1 MKRKVKKFRVGG
13 ETEYNE
19 EDVGLFG
26 GKIKYR
32 TDPATGN
39 KYVAGKANPFD
50 RNPAEQRYYSVND
63 VKSKLGMGSKED
75 SKPTETYIDKQ
86 MKRYADMPD
95 VQNVTPEVPKG
106 IASGFK
112 SDQSVFKRQDN
123 EVKLPKAVS
132 ISKERTTVTAPNL
145 AKNKVGKGYEEVS
158 RSLRGSEKVGKGYEG
173 LDVRDKS
180 AKNSST
186 DGLGTAAAVLAGLGG
201 LGLAGMKG
209 NMKRSTDGKSSLR
222 KGIKTLDPSQPDYL
236 DEARF
241 ADEGNPNFKR
251 GGKVKAKAKMS
262 YGGKVKKM
270 STGGKAKSASARAD
284 GCAIR
289 GKTRA

>member
-1 MKRKVKKFRVGG
+1 MKRKVKKFGVGG
-13 ETEYNE
+13 ETEYDQ
-19 EDVGLFG
+19 EDTGLFG

-63 VKSKLGMGSKED
+63 VKGKLGMGSKED
-75 SKPTETYIDKQ
+75 KKPTETYIDKQ

-95 VQNVTPEVPKG
+95 VQNVTPEPPKG

-123 EVKLPKAVS
+123 EVSLPNKAVS
-132 ISKERTTVTAPNL
+132 ISKEKTTVTAPSL
-145 AKNKVGKGYEEVS
+145 AKSKVGKGYEDVT

-173 LDVRDKS
+173 LDLRDK
-180 AKNSST
+180 KSST

-201 LGLAGMKG
+201 LGLAGMKS
-209 NMKRSTDGKSSLR
+209 NMKNSKDARSSLR
-222 KGIKTLDPSQPDYL
+222 KGIKAIDPSQPDYL
-236 DEARF
+236 DQARF
-241 ADEGNPNFKR
+241 ADEGNPNYKR
-251 GGKVKAKAKMS
+251 GGKVKAKSKMS

-270 STGGKAKSASARAD
+270 ASGGKAKSASARAD

>member
-26 GKIKYR
+26 GKVKYR

-50 RNPAEQRYYSVND
+50 RNPAEQRYYSTSD

-75 SKPTETYIDKQ
+75 KKPSETYIDKQ
-86 MKRYADMPD
+86 MKRYAGMPD
-95 VQNVTPEVPKG
+95 VQNVTPDVQNVTPEAPKG
-106 IASGFK
+106 TASGFK

-123 EVKLPKAVS
+123 EVKIPSKAPAVS
-132 ISKERTTVTAPNL
+132 VSKTKTTVTKRLPSNPDAKEFTGEVAKAKDLGSQSFAAP
-145 AKNKVGKGYEEVS
+145 KK
-158 RSLRGSEKVGKGYEG
+158 
-173 LDVRDKS
+173 
-180 AKNSST
+180 SST

-201 LGLAGMKG
+201 LGLAGMKS

-222 KGIKTLDPSQPDYL
+222 KGIKTLDSTQPDYL

-241 ADEGNPNFKR
+241 ADEGNPNYRR
-251 GGKVKAKAKMS
+251 GGKVKAKMS

-270 STGGKAKSASARAD
+270 ASGGKSASARAD

>member
-19 EDVGLFG
+19 EDEGMFG

-50 RNPAEQRYYSVND
+50 RNPAEQRYYSVSD

-75 SKPTETYIDKQ
+75 KKPTETYIDKQ

-95 VQNVTPEVPKG
+95 MAPEAPKG

-123 EVKLPKAVS
+123 EVSLPNKAVS

-145 AKNKVGKGYEEVS
+145 AKNKVGKGYEDVS

-241 ADEGNPNFKR
+241 ADEGNPNYKR
-251 GGKVKAKAKMS
+251 GGKVKKMAS
-262 YGGKVKKM
+262 GG
-270 STGGKAKSASARAD
+270 KSASARAD

>member
-13 ETEYNE
+13 ETEYDQ
-19 EDVGLFG
+19 EDEGLLG

-50 RNPAEQRYYSVND
+50 RNPAEQRYYSTSD

-86 MKRYADMPD
+86 MKRAMEMPD
-95 VQNVTPEVPKG
+95 MTPEAPKG

-112 SDQSVFKRQDN
+112 SDQTKFERADN
-123 EVKLPKAVS
+123 EVKIPRKTPAVS
-132 ISKERTTVTAPNL
+132 VSKQKTTVTKSLPSNSKSSSYSDVVSSKNLGSQSFAAP
-145 AKNKVGKGYEEVS
+145 
-158 RSLRGSEKVGKGYEG
+158 EK
-173 LDVRDKS
+173 KS
-180 AKNSST
+180 SSS
-186 DGLGTAAAVLAGLGG
+186 GIGTAAAMLAGLGG
-201 LGLAGMKG
+201 LGLASMKG

-222 KGIKTLDPSQPDYL
+222 KGIKTLDQSQPDYL

-241 ADEGNPNFKR
+241 ADEGNPNYKR
-251 GGKVKAKAKMS
+251 GGKVKAKSKMCS
-262 YGGKVKKM
+262 GGKVKKM
-270 STGGKAKSASARAD
+270 ASGGKSASARAD

>member
-1 MKRKVKKFRVGG
+1 MKRKIKKYAEGKAVTTRSDDEIEWANSKPMGG
-13 ETEYNE
+13 AGQQYPGEGWKQREKEQGEKNWSAIKNF
-19 EDVGLFG
+19 FG
-26 GKIKYR
+26 GKKESSSSKFDELESVGGAGRRPR
-32 TDPATGN
+32 TIEEQIGR
-39 KYVAGKANPFD
+39 KA
-50 RNPAEQRYYSVND
+50 E
-63 VKSKLGMGSKED
+63 E
-75 SKPTETYIDKQ
+75 KPT
-86 MKRYADMPD
+86 
-95 VQNVTPEVPKG
+95 G

-123 EVKLPKAVS
+123 EVKLPNKAVS
-132 ISKERTTVTAPNL
+132 ISKEKTTVTAPNL
-145 AKNKVGKGYEEVS
+145 AKTKVGKGYEGVS

-173 LDVRDKS
+173 LDLRDK
-180 AKNSST
+180 KSST

-201 LGLAGMKG
+201 LGLASMKG
-209 NMKRSTDGKSSLR
+209 NMKRSNDNRSNLR
-222 KGIKTLDPSQPDYL
+222 GGIKTLDPSQPDYL

-251 GGKVKAKAKMS
+251 GGKVKAKSKMS

-270 STGGKAKSASARAD
+270 ASGGKSASARAD

>member
-13 ETEYNE
+13 ETEYDQ
-19 EDVGLFG
+19 EDTGLFG

-32 TDPATGN
+32 VDKATGN

-50 RNPAEQRYYSVND
+50 RNPAEQRYYSIND
-63 VKSKLGMGSKED
+63 VKGKLGMGSKED
-75 SKPTETYIDKQ
+75 SKPTETYIDQQ
-86 MKRYADMPD
+86 MKRYKDMPD
-95 VQNVTPEVPKG
+95 TAPDMTPESPRG

-123 EVKLPKAVS
+123 EVSLPNKTSAGSVS
-132 ISKERTTVTAPNL
+132 KTKTTVTKSPKASDFSDPAYAKAMQDIYAKPAAP
-145 AKNKVGKGYEEVS
+145 K
-158 RSLRGSEKVGKGYEG
+158 
-173 LDVRDKS
+173 KS
-180 AKNSST
+180 SS
-186 DGLGTAAAVLAGLGG
+186 DNVGTAAAILAGLGG
-201 LGLAGMKG
+201 LGLASMKG
-209 NMKRSTDGKSSLR
+209 NMKRSNDNRSNLR
-222 KGIKTLDPSQPDYL
+222 GGIKTLDPSQPDYL

-251 GGKVKAKAKMS
+251 GGKVKAKSKMS

-270 STGGKAKSASARAD
+270 ASGGRSASARAD

>member
-26 GKIKYR
+26 GKVKYR

-50 RNPAEQRYYSVND
+50 RNPAEQRYYSTSD

-75 SKPTETYIDKQ
+75 SKPSETYIDKQ

-95 VQNVTPEVPKG
+95 VQNVTPDVQNVTPEAPKG

-132 ISKERTTVTAPNL
+132 ISKERTTVTKRLPSNPDAKEFTGEVVKAKDLGSQSFAPP
-145 AKNKVGKGYEEVS
+145 KK
-158 RSLRGSEKVGKGYEG
+158 
-173 LDVRDKS
+173 
-180 AKNSST
+180 SST

-222 KGIKTLDPSQPDYL
+222 KGIKTLDSTQPDYL

-241 ADEGNPNFKR
+241 ADEGNPNYRR
-251 GGKVKAKAKMS
+251 GGKVKAKMS

>member
-13 ETEYNE
+13 ETEYDQ
-19 EDVGLFG
+19 EDEGMFG

-32 TDPATGN
+32 VDKATGN

-63 VKSKLGMGSKED
+63 VKGKLGMGSKED
-75 SKPTETYIDKQ
+75 SKPTETYIDQQ
-86 MKRYADMPD
+86 MKRYKDMPD
-95 VQNVTPEVPKG
+95 VAPDMTPEPPRG

-123 EVKLPKAVS
+123 EVKLPNKNPAVS
-132 ISKERTTVTAPNL
+132 VSKTKTTVAKSLPSNKDAKEFTGEVVKSKDLGSQSFAAP
-145 AKNKVGKGYEEVS
+145 K
-158 RSLRGSEKVGKGYEG
+158 
-173 LDVRDKS
+173 KS
-180 AKNSST
+180 SS
-186 DGLGTAAAVLAGLGG
+186 DGVGTAAAILAGLGG
-201 LGLAGMKG
+201 LGLASMKG
-209 NMKRSTDGKSSLR
+209 NMKRSNDNRSNLR
-222 KGIKTLDPSQPDYL
+222 GGIKTLDPSQPDYL

-251 GGKVKAKAKMS
+251 GGKVKAKSKMS

-270 STGGKAKSASARAD
+270 ASGGKSASARAD

>member
-13 ETEYNE
+13 ETEYDQ
-19 EDVGLFG
+19 EDEGMFG

-32 TDPATGN
+32 VDKATGN

-63 VKSKLGMGSKED
+63 VKGKLGMGSKED

-86 MKRYADMPD
+86 MKRYKDMPD
-95 VQNVTPEVPKG
+95 VAPDMTPEPPRG

-123 EVKLPKAVS
+123 EVKLPNKNPAVS
-132 ISKERTTVTAPNL
+132 VSKQKTTITKSLPSNSKASGYSDVVSSKDLGSQGFSAP
-145 AKNKVGKGYEEVS
+145 
-158 RSLRGSEKVGKGYEG
+158 EK
-173 LDVRDKS
+173 KS
-180 AKNSST
+180 SS
-186 DGLGTAAAVLAGLGG
+186 GVGTAAAVLAGLGG
-201 LGLAGMKG
+201 LGLASMKG
-209 NMKRSTDGKSSLR
+209 NMKRSNDNRSNLR
-222 KGIKTLDPSQPDYL
+222 GGIKTLDPSQPDYL

-251 GGKVKAKAKMS
+251 GGKVKAKSKMS

-270 STGGKAKSASARAD
+270 ASGGKSASARAD

>member
-13 ETEYNE
+13 ETEYDQ
-19 EDVGLFG
+19 EDEGMFG

-32 TDPATGN
+32 VDKATGN

-63 VKSKLGMGSKED
+63 VKGKLGMGSKED
-75 SKPTETYIDKQ
+75 SKPTETYIDQQ
-86 MKRYADMPD
+86 MKRYKDMPD
-95 VQNVTPEVPKG
+95 TAPDMTPEPPRG

-123 EVKLPKAVS
+123 EVKLPNKAVS
-132 ISKERTTVTAPNL
+132 IPKEKTTVTAPNL
-145 AKNKVGKGYEEVS
+145 AKTKVGKGYEGVS

-173 LDVRDKS
+173 LDLRDK
-180 AKNSST
+180 KSST

-201 LGLAGMKG
+201 LGLASMKG
-209 NMKRSTDGKSSLR
+209 NMKRSNDNRSNLR
-222 KGIKTLDPSQPDYL
+222 GGIKTLDPSQPDYL

-251 GGKVKAKAKMS
+251 GGKVKAKSKMS

-270 STGGKAKSASARAD
+270 ASGGKSASARAD

>member
-13 ETEYNE
+13 ETEYDQ
-19 EDVGLFG
+19 EDEGLFG

-32 TDPATGN
+32 VDKATGN

-63 VKSKLGMGSKED
+63 VKGKLGMGSKED

-86 MKRYADMPD
+86 MKRYKDMPD
-95 VQNVTPEVPKG
+95 VAPDMTPEPPKG

-123 EVKLPKAVS
+123 EVKLSNKNPAVS
-132 ISKERTTVTAPNL
+132 VSKTKTTVTNSLPSNSKASGYSDVVSSKDLGSQGFAAP
-145 AKNKVGKGYEEVS
+145 K
-158 RSLRGSEKVGKGYEG
+158 
-173 LDVRDKS
+173 KS
-180 AKNSST
+180 SS
-186 DGLGTAAAVLAGLGG
+186 DGTGTAAAILAGLGG
-201 LGLAGMKG
+201 LGLASMKG

-251 GGKVKAKAKMS
+251 GGKVKAKSKMS

-270 STGGKAKSASARAD
+270 ASGGKSASARAD

>member
-26 GKIKYR
+26 GKVKFR

-50 RNPAEQRYYSVND
+50 RNPAEQRYYSTSD
-63 VKSKLGMGSKED
+63 VKSKLGMGNKED

-95 VQNVTPEVPKG
+95 VQNVTPEAPKG
-106 IASGFK
+106 TASGFK
-112 SDQSVFKRQDN
+112 SDQTKFERADN
-123 EVKLPKAVS
+123 EVSLPNKKSSNPAVS
-132 ISKERTTVTAPNL
+132 VSKTKTTVTKRLPSNPDAKEFTGEVAKAKDLGSQSFAAP
-145 AKNKVGKGYEEVS
+145 KK
-158 RSLRGSEKVGKGYEG
+158 
-173 LDVRDKS
+173 
-180 AKNSST
+180 SST

-201 LGLAGMKG
+201 LGMASLKS
-209 NMKRSTDGKSSLR
+209 NMKNSKDARSSLPR
-222 KGIKTLDPSQPDYL
+222 GIKTLDPSQPDYL
-236 DEARF
+236 DQSRF
-241 ADEGNPNFKR
+241 ADEGNPNYKR
-251 GGKVKAKAKMS
+251 GGKVKAKMS

-270 STGGKAKSASARAD
+270 STGGKSASARAD

>member
-1 MKRKVKKFRVGG
+1 MKRKVKKFGVGG
-13 ETEYNE
+13 ETEYDQ
-19 EDVGLFG
+19 EDTGLFG

-63 VKSKLGMGSKED
+63 VKGKLGMGSKED
-75 SKPTETYIDKQ
+75 KKPTETYIDKQ

-123 EVKLPKAVS
+123 EVSLPNKAVS
-132 ISKERTTVTAPNL
+132 ISKEKTTVTAPSL
-145 AKNKVGKGYEEVS
+145 AKSKVGKGYEDVT

-173 LDVRDKS
+173 LDLRDK
-180 AKNSST
+180 KSST

-201 LGLAGMKG
+201 LGLAGMKS
-209 NMKRSTDGKSSLR
+209 NMKNSKDARSSLR
-222 KGIKTLDPSQPDYL
+222 KGIKAIDPSQPDYL
-236 DEARF
+236 DQARF
-241 ADEGNPNFKR
+241 ADEGNPNYKR
-251 GGKVKAKAKMS
+251 GGKVKAKSKMS

-270 STGGKAKSASARAD
+270 ASGGKAKSASARAD

>member
-13 ETEYNE
+13 ETDYDQ
-19 EDVGLFG
+19 EDEGMFG

-39 KYVAGKANPFD
+39 KYVAGRANPFD
-50 RNPAEQRYYSVND
+50 RNPAEQRYYSVSD

-95 VQNVTPEVPKG
+95 MAPEAPKG

-112 SDQSVFKRQDN
+112 SDQAKFERADN
-123 EVKLPKAVS
+123 EVKMPSKTPAVS
-132 ISKERTTVTAPNL
+132 VSKTKTTVTKSLPKSSKSSGYSDVVSSKDLGSQGFAAP
-145 AKNKVGKGYEEVS
+145 
-158 RSLRGSEKVGKGYEG
+158 EK
-173 LDVRDKS
+173 KS
-180 AKNSST
+180 SSP
-186 DGLGTAAAVLAGLGG
+186 GVGTAAAILAGLGG

-241 ADEGNPNFKR
+241 ADEGNPNYKR
-251 GGKVKAKAKMS
+251 GGKVKQKMS

-270 STGGKAKSASARAD
+270 ASGGKAKSASARAD